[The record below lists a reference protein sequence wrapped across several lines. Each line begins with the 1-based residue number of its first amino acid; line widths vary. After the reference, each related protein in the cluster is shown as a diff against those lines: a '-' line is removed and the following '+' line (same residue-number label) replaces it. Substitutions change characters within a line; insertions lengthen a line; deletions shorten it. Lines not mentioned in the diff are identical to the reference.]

1 MKEFEFILIDGI
13 VETKLTHAPAGWEDI
28 KVTYLRHSVY
38 FGLFRTFGVA
48 LKFVLEGAE
57 YLRNKYYT
65 YGMEHIIGIR
75 INRLDKITLKYNL
88 FYEGKIDFS
97 TWNDIDEYVE
107 VSIIDGGLN
116 QLLKANE
123 KTVYS
128 IRIDRISQYDKHVI
142 YDHVALVNSIKH
154 LGRLTEY
161 EPDVNI
167 TYNIPISFEQKEVVK
182 DIVSTDDQTTN
193 TSTWF
198 IMPDKDIQFIY
209 KVRLGLNVRLSLS
222 GGTIGFSIDIIGGN
236 DVNVYS
242 NSGVGML
249 NDSNYIDVEL
259 NDNVSAGHEVKL
271 QVHISS
277 SRPGITGT
285 FEITAVQVDTYFITR
300 DASTLV
306 LPALSPM
313 RLFSEL
319 INRITPGYLVK
330 SDFLESISNLALTS
344 GLALRNISPV
354 TLKTSFIDFFDAMD
368 SLFDIGLGIE
378 VINGLQTLVIEP
390 KTYFLDVDE
399 VLDTKMV
406 SDFKVLNAS
415 ELQYNIVKVGFKD
428 RTASAGIG
436 MNGLYEFNAG
446 QEYTLN
452 LTKVV
457 KTLDKVSKYR
467 ADIFG
472 IEMIVMQG
480 RSENKAMDSDNQVFI
495 FHINEDGTLYR
506 NYSVVNGFFNS
517 EQAATVYNLFLSP
530 KRSLKRQGG
539 SILSFLKTPVE
550 AKYVSGDR
558 NTNVESKLNYE
569 TETVVESADEYFE
582 GSSGLF
588 LPIIVEAE
596 AVIDGDLHTSIMQS
610 HRKCIKINSFEGI
623 ISEVTN
629 STSNDNKSE
638 IKLILKR
645 NTDLTPLI
653 K

>member
-1 MKEFEFILIDGI
+1 MKEFEFILMDGT

-28 KVTYLRHSVY
+28 QVTYTRHSVY

-48 LKFVLEGAE
+48 LKFVLDGAE
-57 YLRNKYYT
+57 YLREKYYT
-65 YGMEHIIGIR
+65 FGMERIIGIR

-88 FYEGKIDFS
+88 FYEGEIDFS
-97 TWNDIDEYVE
+97 TWSDQGEYVE
-107 VSIIDGGLN
+107 VSIVDGGLN
-116 QLLKANE
+116 RLLKANE

-128 IRIDRISQYDKHVI
+128 IRIDGTNQHDKNVI

-154 LGRLTEY
+154 QGRLTKY
-161 EPDVNI
+161 VPDMDV

-182 DIVSTDDQTTN
+182 DIVSTGDQTTD

-198 IMPDKDIQFIY
+198 IMPDKDLQFIY
-209 KVRLGLNVRLSLS
+209 RVRLGLYVRLSLP
-222 GGTIGFSIDIIGGN
+222 GETVGFSIDIVGGN
-236 DVNVYS
+236 VVNVYS
-242 NSGVGML
+242 NSGVGTL
-249 NDSNYIDVEL
+249 NDLGYINVEL
-259 NDNVSAGHEVKL
+259 TDSINAFQEVKL
-271 QVHISS
+271 QVHIYSR
-277 SRPGITGT
+277 RPGVTGV
-285 FEITAVQVDTYFITR
+285 FEITAVEVDTYFITR
-300 DASTLV
+300 DVTTLNF
-306 LPALSPM
+306 PALSPM

-319 INRITPGYLVK
+319 VERIAPGYPVK
-330 SDFLESISNLALTS
+330 SDFLESLSWLAFTS

-354 TLKTSFIDFFDAMD
+354 ILKTSFADFFAAID
-368 SLFDIGLGIE
+368 SLFDVGLGIE
-378 VINGLQTLVIEP
+378 IIDNLPTLVIER
-390 KTYFLDVDE
+390 KDYFLAEDGMLE
-399 VLDTKMV
+399 TSMV
-406 SDFKVLNAS
+406 SDFKVINAS
-415 ELQYNIVKVGFKD
+415 ELQYNTIKIGYED
-428 RTASAGIG
+428 NAAGDGIG
-436 MNGLYEFNAG
+436 MNGLYEFNSG

-452 LTKVV
+452 VTKVV
-457 KTLDKVSKYR
+457 KTLDKVCKYR

-472 IEMIVMQG
+472 IEMIVMTG
-480 RSENKAMDSDNQVFI
+480 RAENKAMDSDNQVFM
-495 FHINEDGTLYR
+495 FHINENGTLYR

-610 HRKCIKINSFEGI
+610 HRKCIKINSFEGM

-645 NTDLTPLI
+645 NSDLTPLI